1 MYPGT
6 AMSSQRRIDSS
17 RANGAKSRGPVTA
30 EGKRKSSQNSAR
42 HGLLAQCIVLE
53 DEVPERFHELLAD
66 LIREHNP
73 QTETQLGLVE
83 TMAMARWRV
92 MRLWA
97 IEREVIEE
105 EIDRTPPGENGPAAR
120 AGLAFRTLAD
130 NGRVLDLL
138 NRYESRLDRQYA
150 RALNLLMKLASPEN
164 PLTQFHSG
172 VGLPACPAAEG
183 GSPQAPVDPEPA
195 RQPSPPLTQSR
206 QANPVGRASRPVQVA
221 EGDGL
226 QPSTDPTPTSES
238 SQTPPPLTQSRQT
251 NPSGTGLLAGPA
263 AEGGSPHPSTNPEPS
278 PRPFPSH
285 MNPPRKPK
293 AA

>member
-1 MYPGT
+1 MNPNPLLHSASNSLKTLLYPRT
-6 AMSSQRRIDSS
+6 VMSSQRRIDSS

-30 EGKRKSSQNSAR
+30 EGKRKSSQNSKR

-66 LIREHNP
+66 LTREHNP

-130 NGRVLDLL
+130 NGRALDLL
-138 NRYESRLDRQYA
+138 NRYESRLDRQYS
-150 RALNLLMKLASPEN
+150 RALNLLMKLASPES
-164 PLTQFHSG
+164 PLTQFHQTTPIPLTDTSETA
-172 VGLPACPAAEG
+172 LPASPAAEG
-183 GSPQAPVDPEPA
+183 GRPQVPKEPQAV
-195 RQPSPPLTQSR
+195 RK
-206 QANPVGRASRPVQVA
+206 
-221 EGDGL
+221 
-226 QPSTDPTPTSES
+226 
-238 SQTPPPLTQSRQT
+238 
-251 NPSGTGLLAGPA
+251 PA
-263 AEGGSPHPSTNPEPS
+263 ADSFPNHINPL
-278 PRPFPSH
+278 
-285 MNPPRKPK
+285 PPPK

>member
-1 MYPGT
+1 
-6 AMSSQRRIDSS
+6 MSSQRRIDSS
-17 RANGAKSRGPVTA
+17 RANGAKSRGPITP
-30 EGKRKSSQNSAR
+30 EGKRKSSANSAR
-42 HGLLAQCIVLE
+42 HGLLSQCIVLE

-66 LIREHNP
+66 LTREHNP

-150 RALNLLMKLASPEN
+150 RALNLLMKLASPES
-164 PLTQFHSG
+164 PLTQFHSKSDTNLLPLPDSPSG

-183 GSPQAPVDPEPA
+183 GSPH
-195 RQPSPPLTQSR
+195 
-206 QANPVGRASRPVQVA
+206 
-221 EGDGL
+221 
-226 QPSTDPTPTSES
+226 PSTTSEPPQS
-238 SQTPPPLTQSRQT
+238 ATPQPESPSQTPSPAPKSQIIPISSPPRPPQSQK
-251 NPSGTGLLAGPA
+251 AGPA
-263 AEGGSPHPSTNPEPS
+263 AKNPLTDCPQTE
-278 PRPFPSH
+278 
-285 MNPPRKPK
+285 
-293 AA
+293 